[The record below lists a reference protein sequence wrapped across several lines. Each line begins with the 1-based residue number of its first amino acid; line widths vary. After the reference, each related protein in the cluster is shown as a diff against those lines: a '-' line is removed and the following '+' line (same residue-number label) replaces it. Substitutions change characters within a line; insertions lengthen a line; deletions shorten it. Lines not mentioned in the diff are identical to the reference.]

1 MIGPVALSRQF
12 AREGRESSL
21 QEVAEPLSGGI
32 NIFAVPVNEIHGY
45 IERIVC
51 ITLVPQAILKNSCHH
66 PAARAVSFRPY
77 LPPIV
82 HAPVLL
88 PFRFCSF
95 VNYSRLFLLLF
106 FFLSFLFIFFSF

>member
-21 QEVAEPLSGGI
+21 QEVAEALSGGI

-51 ITLVPQAILKNSCHH
+51 ITLVPEAILKNKRQH
-66 PAARAVSFRPY
+66 PGARAVSVRPY
-77 LPPIV
+77 RSEERSVGKECVSTCRSRWPPS
-82 HAPVLL
+82 H
-88 PFRFCSF
+88 
-95 VNYSRLFLLLF
+95 
-106 FFLSFLFIFFSF
+106 